1 MENFQKHF
9 DTGRQILQSLIS
21 FLTDNCLTASPISLF
36 RWFTISVVLVSL
48 WLAGRGKIFISWVIF
63 ACQIRGQ
70 KKNVKKKDCDKLSRL
85 GRNKYKASSMP
96 RLLFFVIKTCRVPY
110 GNNFYVR
117 SFPIYFSLMQE
128 ATVVQVSR
136 ILVYIT
142 FFMMNLGKF
151 QFI

>member
-21 FLTDNCLTASPISLF
+21 FLTDNCLTASPSSLF

-117 SFPIYFSLMQE
+117 SFPFLLRFILFFINARSYSCPGLSNFSLHH
-128 ATVVQVSR
+128 
-136 ILVYIT
+136 
-142 FFMMNLGKF
+142 FFYDEF
-151 QFI
+151 R